1 MIELHEI
8 ENLSNLIKKN
18 HLKNQFKNTLLSFFL
33 LNNKYDSLDKQ
44 QQYEI
49 LIKLRETENLSND
62 LIKKNHLKNTFS
74 FALNNKRDSLREY
87 QYEFAI
93 ELRESENLSGYK
105 RWFVIK
111 RS

>member
-1 MIELHEI
+1 MIL
-8 ENLSNLIKKN
+8 LKKIV
-18 HLKNQFKNTLLSFFL
+18 LKT
-33 LNNKYDSLDKQ
+33 
-44 QQYEI
+44 
-49 LIKLRETENLSND
+49 R
-62 LIKKNHLKNTFS
+62 FS

-93 ELRESENLSGYK
+93 ELRESENLSDYK

>member
-1 MIELHEI
+1 MNNKRDSLRKQKQYEIVIELHEI

-62 LIKKNHLKNTFS
+62 LIKKKS
-74 FALNNKRDSLREY
+74 S
-87 QYEFAI
+87 
-93 ELRESENLSGYK
+93 
-105 RWFVIK
+105 
-111 RS
+111 